1 MKKALI
7 ILSAFLIMQPV
18 MAKNVKVE
26 ALSNF
31 STANP
36 PKTWKLK
43 VIEGF
48 VLSKADFILNSL
60 EHYEKKSEHSHVEY
74 CCEFCK
80 MKFRKNAKY
89 VRHLRTH
96 TKEVFFDFGNYA
108 TRNRLLATF
117 LIVGNHLAEKTIW
130 FVI

>member
-1 MKKALI
+1 MIGEAEDKD
-7 ILSAFLIMQPV
+7 SAYTEESGDAMDV
-18 MAKNVKVE
+18 
-26 ALSNF
+26 S
-31 STANP
+31 S
-36 PKTWKLK
+36 
-43 VIEGF
+43 
-48 VLSKADFILNSL
+48 SD
-60 EHYEKKSEHSHVEY
+60 YEKKSEHSHVEY

-117 LIVGNHLAEKTIW
+117 LIAGNHLAEKTIW